1 MSLAV
6 GSLFDNEF
14 IYWPGRFFM
23 AATSSMSRQKQLS

>member
-14 IYWPGRFFM
+14 IYRPGRFFM
-23 AATSSMSRQKQLS
+23 AVALVCPGKSN